1 MRLFLYY
8 LYLCILVITFVR
20 LFCQGIW
27 NRYNFGGAFRVY
39 GIENC
44 THRNHNGSDFHSRI
58 YSCCYYLA
66 VFDLGAEGYR
76 VTTPTATETML
87 PWKREDDYE
96 SGHPIKQH
104 EFPAWC
110 SNKEYLAYSS
120 PSATFLGKEKKKK
133 RKKEMKTR
141 LNRFNCKI
149 LIYYHKFRRSLH
161 KRLTRMKTDRPSRQS

>member
-1 MRLFLYY
+1 M
-8 LYLCILVITFVR
+8 
-20 LFCQGIW
+20 
-27 NRYNFGGAFRVY
+27 
-39 GIENC
+39 
-44 THRNHNGSDFHSRI
+44 
-58 YSCCYYLA
+58 

-120 PSATFLGKEKKKK
+120 PSATFLGKEKKRK
-133 RKKEMKTR
+133 RWV
-141 LNRFNCKI
+141 
-149 LIYYHKFRRSLH
+149 SLGV
-161 KRLTRMKTDRPSRQS
+161 QY